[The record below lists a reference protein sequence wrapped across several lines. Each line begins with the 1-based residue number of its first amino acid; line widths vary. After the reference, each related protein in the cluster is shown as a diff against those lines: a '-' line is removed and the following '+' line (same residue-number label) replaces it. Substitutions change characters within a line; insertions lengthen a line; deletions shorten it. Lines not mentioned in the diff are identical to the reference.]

1 MLSQHHLCGLLC
13 KVNQP
18 EREHCSHCQ
27 SANECDSQGQ
37 HEEGQQAG
45 QHRLTIP
52 QAAYLTIV
60 AATIISPLQ
69 YRDNAKGSQVH
80 EGIAEQVEKD
90 SRESNCAS
98 YNNTY

>member
-1 MLSQHHLCGLLC
+1 MPPHECSIEEVVLG
-13 KVNQP
+13 
-18 EREHCSHCQ
+18 RETRHEWKAC
-27 SANECDSQGQ
+27 QGQ

-45 QHRLTIP
+45 QHRLAKP

-69 YRDNAKGSQVH
+69 YRDNPKGSQVH

-90 SRESNCAS
+90 GRESNCAS